1 MIGVLYAFIA
11 GTIVSIQGI
20 FNVRLGEKAGFW
32 LTNAWV
38 HGTGFLLSIALFLFI
53 KDGSISKLASV
64 NKLYLLGGC
73 LGVMIVFTAMK
84 SVIALNPA
92 YAVAILL
99 IAQLLVSMSIES
111 FGWFGVEKIAL
122 SANRLIGIG
131 VMIAGVIVFKMK

>member
-1 MIGVLYAFIA
+1 MVGVLYAFIA
-11 GTIVSIQGI
+11 GAIVSVQSI
-20 FNVRLGEKAGFW
+20 FNVRLSEKAGFW

-38 HGTGFLLSIALFLFI
+38 HGTGFLVSVALFMLI
-53 KDGSISKLASV
+53 KDGSLGKIASV

-84 SVIALNPA
+84 SVVALNPA

-99 IAQLLVSMSIES
+99 IAQLLVALIIES
-111 FGWFGVEKIAL
+111 VGLFGVEKIAL

-131 VMIAGVIVFKMK
+131 VMIAGVVVFKIK